1 MCMGPDGDGAKR
13 ITTLPCFAC
22 FNFGKPCLVFR
33 FPISCSSSL
42 NCSDCCSLLS
52 LFVSFIILLIC

>member
-33 FPISCSSSL
+33 FPISDSRFWNSVF
-42 NCSDCCSLLS
+42 CCLFVK
-52 LFVSFIILLIC
+52 LFVS